1 MVKLSIRSLVI
12 VAVLSVSI
20 GLVSLAP
27 AISARPHQG
36 RSANY
41 KQTQKFQKNVLHL
54 KINSSYNLSVSN
66 NQFNGE
72 PAEQVAQLNSILSTA
87 KRVNAENLLKGTP
100 KTDLEARGQNSLR
113 NYYKVRFAQDVDM
126 NAIVSQLEALQ
137 IVESAYAEAKPAP
150 SPSASYTD
158 LQTYRLPAPTGIDA
172 NYAST
177 VPGATGNRVKIVDV
191 EYSWNTN
198 HEDLSKAR
206 NAVFPVNTPLDPFND
221 NNHGTAVLGEMV
233 ADNNG
238 IGVTGIVPDASLNL
252 VNTYSAEKGY
262 DILSSLAVA
271 TVLTQPGDVIII
283 EQQTWGPTDALYDYV
298 PVEFIP
304 EVYDYIKFITDSGRI
319 VVEAAGNGYQ
329 NLDDAVYYGSSFP
342 LGKPDSGAIIVGA
355 GKNCL
360 GDPLLSRMSFSN
372 YGSRVNLQGPGNC
385 VATTG
390 YGNLGSEGG
399 ANGYYTK
406 SFNGTSSATPVVA
419 SAAAALGSAFETL
432 NNVAPT
438 PTQIRTLLTQT
449 GTAQN
454 FTDLSALVGNIGP
467 MPDLKR
473 ALATLAPPTDTT
485 APTAVVLSGR
495 LSNNKPKLTWTAAKD
510 NVAIKEYRIYR
521 NGVYKTISTAL
532 TYTDTSAA
540 RRTKYSYYVIAVDTS
555 GNLSTVSNTVSVTT
569 R

>member
-1 MVKLSIRSLVI
+1 MKLSIRSLVLA
-12 VAVLSVSI
+12 AVLSVSI
-20 GLVSLAP
+20 VLVSVSP
-27 AISARPHQG
+27 AISARPQQR

-41 KQTQKFQKNVLHL
+41 NQAHKFQKNVLHL
-54 KINSSYNLSVSN
+54 KISASANISVSN
-66 NQFNGE
+66 NQFIGE
-72 PAEQVAQLNSILSTA
+72 PTDQVAQLNSILSTA
-87 KRVNAENLLKGTP
+87 KRVKAEKLLSGTP
-100 KTDLEARGQNSLR
+100 KNDLEAKGQNSLR
-113 NYYKVRFAQDVDM
+113 NYYKVRFAQNVDI
-126 NAIVSQLEALQ
+126 NAIVGQLEALQ
-137 IVESAYAEAKPAP
+137 IVETAYAEAKPAP
-150 SPSASYTD
+150 TPSANYTD
-158 LQTYRLPAPTGIDA
+158 LQSYLMPAPTGIDS
-172 NYAST
+172 NYAT
-177 VPGATGNRVKIVDV
+177 TFPGATGNRVKIVDL

-198 HEDLSKAR
+198 HEDLTKAR
-206 NAVFPVNTPLDPFND
+206 TALVPINTPVDPFND
-221 NNHGTAVLGEMV
+221 NNHGTAVLGQMI
-233 ADNNG
+233 ADKNSF
-238 IGVTGIVPDASLNL
+238 GVTGAVPDASLNM

-262 DILSSLAVA
+262 DLLGALAVA
-271 TVLTQPGDVIII
+271 TMVTLPGDVIVI
-283 EQQTWGPTDALYDYV
+283 EQQTWGPTDELYDFV
-298 PVEFIP
+298 PVEFVP

-390 YGNLGSEGG
+390 YGNLGSDGG
-399 ANGYYTK
+399 ANGFYTK
-406 SFNGTSSATPVVA
+406 NFNGTSSATPVVA
-419 SAAAALGSAFETL
+419 SAAAALSSAYETL

-438 PTQIRTLLTQT
+438 PMQIRALLIQT